1 MLSEKDGLDSKNVKE
16 KKSFKE
22 ALGALD
28 KRQVDQNTEAS
39 LQERIK
45 ELTCLYGITQHIM
58 QEHDSKDEIF
68 QGIVEHIPPAW
79 QYPEITVG
87 RILID
92 DRVYV
97 TSDFKKAYH
106 KQTSDII
113 IDSEKRGVVEVVY
126 TKKIPKVSGVLF
138 LKEERNLIDAIAK
151 QVALTLERQEV
162 EEERKKLQEQLIH
175 SDRLATIGQL
185 SSGIAH
191 ELNEPLNNILGLGQL
206 MEQAPET
213 PAQFEE
219 DIKEIIAHSLH
230 AREIIKKLML
240 FARQL
245 PPQKIRVNLNQVIE
259 DGLYLLESRCA
270 NSGIELIRV
279 LSPDIPK
286 ITADPS
292 QLNQVLVNLVVNA
305 IQAMPDGGRLTIET
319 KSDKENV
326 KIVVKDTGI
335 GMSEEVRKQ
344 IFVPFFT
351 TKDID
356 HGTGLGL
363 PVIHG
368 IIASHGGTI
377 EVESTEG
384 KGSLFEAIFPV
395 KSSKRNKKGNDNV
408 LVK

>member
-1 MLSEKDGLDSKNVKE
+1 VLSEKDGL
-16 KKSFKE
+16 
-22 ALGALD
+22 GTLD
-28 KRQVDQNTEAS
+28 KKQVDQNTEAS

-87 RILID
+87 RIIID
-92 DRVYV
+92 DRVYT
-97 TSDFKKAYH
+97 TSDFIKAHH
-106 KQTSDII
+106 KLTSDIL
-113 IDSEKRGVVEVVY
+113 IDGEKRGGVEVIY
-126 TKKIPKVSGVLF
+126 KKSIPKVSGESFF
-138 LKEERNLIDAIAK
+138 LKEERSLIDAIAK
-151 QVALTLERQEV
+151 QVALILERQEV

-206 MEQAPET
+206 MEQAPKT
-213 PAQFEE
+213 PAQFEK
-219 DIKEIIAHSLH
+219 DIKEIIAQSLH

-240 FARQL
+240 FARQV
-245 PPQKIRVNLNQVIE
+245 PPQKIRVTLNQVIE

-270 NSGIELIRV
+270 NSDIELIRV
-279 LSPDIPK
+279 LSPDIPE

-319 KSDKENV
+319 ESDKEHV
-326 KIVVKDTGI
+326 KLVVKDTGI
-335 GMSEEVRKQ
+335 GMSKEVLEQ

-356 HGTGLGL
+356 QGTGLGL

-384 KGSLFEAIFPV
+384 KGTLFEVRFPV
-395 KSSKRNKKGNDNV
+395 KSSKRNMKGNDNV